1 VSRPLKR
8 ALLGALIT
16 LSSASAALAQRPND
30 PATCPWCHNDP
41 ALMEASKIVSHGGF
55 EFGSTDTKSIDGLM
69 ATSDIRWIETPHF
82 QIGFALG
89 PQKVKQE
96 EKDKIRAELG
106 RLALALPEVN
116 PRAKTLDPWLR
127 AHLYAQRC
135 EDLWERFLG
144 LLKIDLSLFPQT
156 QRSWNMQ
163 GKYMGEGPYIGQG
176 GKFELLILPSE
187 AALTTF
193 LREQFGLLIKQTQ
206 RWNVI
211 PRDTLIAVIH
221 AEQGNLRDDE
231 ALHGHVVFNLGINL
245 LDGYKH
251 YSYETPIWIREGL
264 GHLLEREINPRF
276 NTFDS
281 SEGAVADKT
290 NKENWAAEVRKM
302 IQQGEA
308 VRLAELVAL
317 KSYAELTLN
326 HHYTAWSL
334 VDYLTKVHPDG
345 FACLNDKLHGRTDAK
360 GIGDGSNLNDAHR
373 DAVKECF
380 GMGYAELDRLWE
392 EWALATY

>member
-1 VSRPLKR
+1 MSSPLKR
-8 ALLGALIT
+8 AAGVALAAA
-16 LSSASAALAQRPND
+16 LVAAGALAQRPNE
-30 PATCPWCHNDP
+30 PTTCAWCHNDP
-41 ALMEASKIVSHGGF
+41 TLMAASKIVSHGGF

-69 ATSDIRWIETPHF
+69 ATSDIRWIETEHF

-89 PQKVKQE
+89 QQKVKQE
-96 EKDKIRAELG
+96 DKDKIRTELS
-106 RLALALPEVN
+106 RLAQTLPEVN
-116 PRAKTLDPWLR
+116 PRTKFLDPWLR

-135 EDLWERFLG
+135 EDLWQRFLV
-144 LLKIDLSLFPQT
+144 LLKIDLKAFPSKQ
-156 QRSWNMQ
+156 QSWDMK
-163 GKYMGEGPYIGQG
+163 GKYMGEGPYIGQA

-231 ALHGHVVFNLGINL
+231 ALHGHVAFNLGINL

-264 GHLLEREINPRF
+264 GHFLEREINPRF

-290 NKENWAAEVRKM
+290 NKENWQVEVKKL
-302 IQQGEA
+302 IQQGET
-308 VRLAELVAL
+308 VRLAELVAV
-317 KSYAELTLN
+317 KSYAELTLR

-334 VDYLTKVHPDG
+334 IDFMAKVHPDG
-345 FACLNDKLHGRTDAK
+345 FACLNDKIHGRTNAK

-380 GMGYAELDRLWE
+380 GMGYAEIDQAWE
-392 EWALATY
+392 VWALANY